1 MSNLCRQKEENLL
14 VSVWP
19 LDMCGGEVYLHHD
32 SLNLQFNIAVVDSMY
47 KKASM

>member
-1 MSNLCRQKEENLL
+1 MSNLCRQKEEN
-14 VSVWP
+14 
-19 LDMCGGEVYLHHD
+19 LHHD